1 MRCPHRTVAHGK
13 VAGAGRLRTAA
24 SQGPSGGWNV
34 RSHPARDHPIE
45 ADRERSCRS
54 LAGGNGSCRR
64 NPRHGERK
72 NPAREVPDAQHGNP
86 NADDRRVSAFLRQG
100 HETDHAPRRRLAQD
114 SGGRNPVCTGG
125 RRASILPDRHR
136 FQRAIGGAVSRT
148 HPDAA
153 ILVAGRG
160 TTGRVYRDFAG
171 LPPGPEPALSDA
183 RVPAGGYGVQ
193 VLLRYRRANRISNED
208 LAAIGVARG
217 CVGEKGDHTRRP
229 MRCARE
235 GRLVW
240 TGSATSS
247 ETLRTQLQTHTD
259 GRPIDRGQPHWNR
272 PRTCGRVRY
281 SSSEA
286 REIRPP
292 QAWRRVC
299 GCMAGDAMTSPFLVR
314 HPAPFRTESL
324 FGYILR
330 LSEQNGYTTPWSLF
344 LLAQIRQHEARSTGM
359 KVAKLAQ
366 ICNRPQNELQSI
378 SYRWPGDHRRSC
390 RLLGHLLTPWELV
403 VARPRL
409 CPECVAEKG
418 FIEAH
423 FDLALMTGCPIH
435 RRSLLCR
442 CPGCMKPLRWFRPGL
457 LECHCGTSLRNADL
471 PAISGAEADLLD
483 IMRRKILGLA
493 AGRNYA
499 SGLPGSCLEV
509 MNLQALLS
517 LVGMLGRRR
526 MVVDNGSDRRNAQ
539 HIVFAAA
546 SVLADWPNNF
556 FRLLRGI
563 TEGMPTDAST
573 GVARGRLGGIYRSL
587 LNLRRIMPT
596 EQADFLRIAFLDFV
610 RNDWRPDFIDQKL
623 MKRIRTG
630 QSERFISRAA
640 FARRYGIDTR
650 AAARFLEDQGVPSRT
665 FRWGKSERKLIDSA
679 AATLSPT
686 VPGKIYRLRQ
696 AAAMVG
702 ISSELLKCLKASGD
716 FEVNHLLR
724 TKPGFHEL
732 DIEAFIQRL
741 NSLAPPV
748 NPADLSSSKYVRFA
762 IVARGWYGS
771 VEAKAHIVRAVL
783 SRKLPVVGD
792 VDGTVAGLLVSYE
805 GFQRLAHD
813 ERARAHGD
821 TRTIAEAARQLDCNT
836 RSVRRLVELEWLT
849 ASRASKALRV
859 TEESIAEFKKR
870 YVSLVSI
877 ARTTNS
883 ASWALQNIC
892 KRCNVPLL
900 VASQP
905 SKKSSQ
911 AFIRAGQRQELLGL
925 RSGLSLKSLS
935 PAPGGR

>member
-1 MRCPHRTVAHGK
+1 
-13 VAGAGRLRTAA
+13 
-24 SQGPSGGWNV
+24 
-34 RSHPARDHPIE
+34 
-45 ADRERSCRS
+45 
-54 LAGGNGSCRR
+54 
-64 NPRHGERK
+64 
-72 NPAREVPDAQHGNP
+72 
-86 NADDRRVSAFLRQG
+86 
-100 HETDHAPRRRLAQD
+100 
-114 SGGRNPVCTGG
+114 
-125 RRASILPDRHR
+125 
-136 FQRAIGGAVSRT
+136 
-148 HPDAA
+148 
-153 ILVAGRG
+153 
-160 TTGRVYRDFAG
+160 
-171 LPPGPEPALSDA
+171 
-183 RVPAGGYGVQ
+183 
-193 VLLRYRRANRISNED
+193 
-208 LAAIGVARG
+208 
-217 CVGEKGDHTRRP
+217 
-229 MRCARE
+229 
-235 GRLVW
+235 
-240 TGSATSS
+240 
-247 ETLRTQLQTHTD
+247 
-259 GRPIDRGQPHWNR
+259 
-272 PRTCGRVRY
+272 
-281 SSSEA
+281 
-286 REIRPP
+286 
-292 QAWRRVC
+292 
-299 GCMAGDAMTSPFLVR
+299 
-314 HPAPFRTESL
+314 
-324 FGYILR
+324 
-330 LSEQNGYTTPWSLF
+330 
-344 LLAQIRQHEARSTGM
+344 M
-359 KVAKLAQ
+359 KVAKLARV
-366 ICNRPQNELQSI
+366 CNRPQTELQSI
-378 SYRWPGDHRRSC
+378 CYRWSGDHPRSC

-403 VARPRL
+403 VSRPRL

-423 FDLALMTGCPIH
+423 FDLSLMTGCPVH
-435 RRSLLCR
+435 RRSLLSR
-442 CPGCMKPLRWFRPGL
+442 CPGCMNPLRWFRPGL
-457 LECHCGTSLRNADL
+457 LECDCGTNLRNVSL

-483 IMRRKILGLA
+483 VIRRKILGLA
-493 AGRNYA
+493 AGRDYA
-499 SGLPGSCLEV
+499 SGLPSSYLEV
-509 MNLQALLS
+509 MSLQPMLS

-526 MVVDNGSDRRNAQ
+526 MVVDNDSDRRNSQ
-539 HIVFAAA
+539 RVVFAAA

-556 FRLLRGI
+556 FRLLRRI
-563 TEGMPTDAST
+563 TEGRPTYSST
-573 GVARGRLGGIYRSL
+573 GVARGRLGGIYHSL
-587 LNLRRIMPT
+587 LHLKRIMPT
-596 EQADFLRIAFLDFV
+596 EQADFLRIAFLDFI

-623 MKRIRTG
+623 MKRLRTG
-630 QSERFISRAA
+630 RSERFISNAA

-650 AAARFLEDQGVPSRT
+650 AAARFVEDQGVPSRT

-679 AATLSPT
+679 AAWPSPK
-686 VPGKIYRLRQ
+686 VPGKIYRARQ
-696 AAAMVG
+696 AAAMIG
-702 ISSELLKCLKASGD
+702 ISSELLKCLKASRD

-732 DIEAFIQRL
+732 DIEAFIQKL
-741 NSLAPPV
+741 KMLAPPM
-748 NPADLSSSKYVRFA
+748 NPADLSSPKYVRFA

-859 TEESIAEFKKR
+859 TEESIAEFKMR